1 MINESGL
8 KTMPMNNITVFGGS
22 KPRPGEPA
30 YQQAL
35 RLGKL
40 LGSAGYTV
48 LTGGYIGTME
58 AVSRGAAEAGGHVI
72 GVTCEE
78 IETWRPVAP
87 NRWVQEERRF
97 ATLRERLFALIDG
110 GEAALAL
117 PGGPGTLTEISMTW
131 NNLLIESIPAR
142 PLILIGT
149 EWYETFRHFYQLL
162 GDYVPESQRR
172 FLSFAPDVD
181 EACRILAAWS
191 EQP

>member
-1 MINESGL
+1 MNESNPE
-8 KTMPMNNITVFGGS
+8 TMLMNRITVFGGS
-22 KPRPGEPA
+22 KPKPGEPA

-35 RLGKL
+35 RLGTL

-78 IETWRPVAP
+78 IEAWRPVGR

-97 ATLRERLFALIDG
+97 ATLRERIFALIDG

-142 PLILIGT
+142 PLILIGP
-149 EWYETFRHFYQLL
+149 EWQETFMHFYQVL
-162 GDYVPESQRR
+162 GDYVPENQRR

-181 EACRILAAWS
+181 IACRLLDKWS
-191 EQP
+191 Q